1 LSNWIKILKKEPRT
15 RIMCGRRIQGAEEA
29 DILADLYL
37 QVVESGPVGK
47 AV

>member
-1 LSNWIKILKKEPRT
+1 
-15 RIMCGRRIQGAEEA
+15 MCGRRIQGAEEA

-37 QVVESGPVGK
+37 QVVESGSVGK